1 MSPRDFAQPAGATTF
16 NRPFPAK
23 IKVNVWDFGPLGTAT
38 MPLQKS
44 GFPQRKCILK
54 DIYTATVNE
63 FLRCHTNQ
71 TLLINIMQIT
81 SHMRRFIIR
90 IHTDVVPSLIALFL
104 FNELYQ

>member
-63 FLRCHTNQ
+63 FLRCHTNPSNQ
-71 TLLINIMQIT
+71 HYANYKPHEKIYNPN
-81 SHMRRFIIR
+81 SYWRRKFFN
-90 IHTDVVPSLIALFL
+90 SLISI
-104 FNELYQ
+104 Q